1 MKSSSLMMGMFSSCA
16 FLFFEDIEAVSLLI
30 RKLVDLLTLPV
41 TFPPLAFDVGFQFVA
56 VFVMVDVARDD
67 KRQFV
72 ATCSRRLRFLLLHV
86 QKVEQA
92 GGRCVV
98 GCVVEPTHH
107 GGRLL
112 RTDAVDVCEEFRVV
126 GGRGQRCRCHALA
139 LQERGLNV
147 TAVDISPLS
156 CETMKE
162 RGVANVECVNIFN
175 QRFQER
181 FDTLLLLMNGTGIAG
196 KLSRLPQL
204 LSRLKQL
211 MNPSAQILIDSSDLR
226 YVYEDENGV
235 LDVDLDGA
243 YYGEVD
249 YQMTYRNIIGKS
261 FDWLY
266 ADSVVLAE
274 CCRQCGLKCEI
285 LAQGNHYDYLA
296 RIVQM

>member
-1 MKSSSLMMGMFSSCA
+1 MDINTLTEREDPMGAAIHDYFRQGKSAQLKVLSSLFDDDEMPVA
-16 FLFFEDIEAVSLLI
+16 HLFRSYHEM
-30 RKLVDLLTLPV
+30 
-41 TFPPLAFDVGFQFVA
+41 PPLEQRALNEARGKVLDVG
-56 VFVMVDVARDD
+56 
-67 KRQFV
+67 
-72 ATCSRRLRFLLLHV
+72 
-86 QKVEQA
+86 A
-92 GGRCVV
+92 GAG
-98 GCVVEPTHH
+98 
-107 GGRLL
+107 
-112 RTDAVDVCEEFRVV
+112 
-126 GGRGQRCRCHALA
+126 CHALA
-139 LQERGLNV
+139 LQERGLDV

-211 MNPSAQILIDSSDLR
+211 MNPGAQILIDSSDLR
-226 YVYEDENGV
+226 YVYEDEDGV

-266 ADSVVLAE
+266 ADPVVLAE

>member
-1 MKSSSLMMGMFSSCA
+1 MNINTLTEREDPMGAAIRDYFRQGKSAQLKVLSSLFDDDEMPVA
-16 FLFFEDIEAVSLLI
+16 HLFRSYDEM
-30 RKLVDLLTLPV
+30 
-41 TFPPLAFDVGFQFVA
+41 PPLEQRALNEARGKVLDVG
-56 VFVMVDVARDD
+56 
-67 KRQFV
+67 
-72 ATCSRRLRFLLLHV
+72 
-86 QKVEQA
+86 A
-92 GGRCVV
+92 GAG
-98 GCVVEPTHH
+98 
-107 GGRLL
+107 
-112 RTDAVDVCEEFRVV
+112 
-126 GGRGQRCRCHALA
+126 CHALA
-139 LQERGLNV
+139 LQERGLDV

-162 RGVANVECVNIFN
+162 RGIANVECVNIFN

-211 MNPSAQILIDSSDLR
+211 MNPGAQIFIDSSDLR

-266 ADSVVLAE
+266 VDSVVLAE

>member
-1 MKSSSLMMGMFSSCA
+1 MDINTLTEREDPMGAAIRDYFRQGKSAQLKVLSSLFDDDEMPVA
-16 FLFFEDIEAVSLLI
+16 HLFRSYHEM
-30 RKLVDLLTLPV
+30 
-41 TFPPLAFDVGFQFVA
+41 PPLEQRALNEARGKVLDVG
-56 VFVMVDVARDD
+56 
-67 KRQFV
+67 
-72 ATCSRRLRFLLLHV
+72 
-86 QKVEQA
+86 A
-92 GGRCVV
+92 GAG
-98 GCVVEPTHH
+98 
-107 GGRLL
+107 
-112 RTDAVDVCEEFRVV
+112 
-126 GGRGQRCRCHALA
+126 CHALA
-139 LQERGLNV
+139 LQERGLDV

-162 RGVANVECVNIFN
+162 RGVAIVECVNIFN

-211 MNPSAQILIDSSDLR
+211 MNPGAQILIDSSDLR
-226 YVYEDENGV
+226 YVYEDEDGV
-235 LDVDLDGA
+235 LDVDFDGA

-296 RIVQM
+296 RILQM

>member
-1 MKSSSLMMGMFSSCA
+1 MNINTLTEREDPMGAAIRDYFRQGKSAQLKVLSSLFDDDEMPVA
-16 FLFFEDIEAVSLLI
+16 HLFRSYHEM
-30 RKLVDLLTLPV
+30 
-41 TFPPLAFDVGFQFVA
+41 PPLEQRALNEARGKVLDVG
-56 VFVMVDVARDD
+56 
-67 KRQFV
+67 
-72 ATCSRRLRFLLLHV
+72 
-86 QKVEQA
+86 A
-92 GGRCVV
+92 GAG
-98 GCVVEPTHH
+98 
-107 GGRLL
+107 
-112 RTDAVDVCEEFRVV
+112 
-126 GGRGQRCRCHALA
+126 CHALA
-139 LQERGLNV
+139 LQERGFDV

-211 MNPSAQILIDSSDLR
+211 MNPGAQILIDSSDLR

-285 LAQGNHYDYLA
+285 LAQGQHYDYLA

>member
-1 MKSSSLMMGMFSSCA
+1 MNINTLPEQEDPMGAAIRDYFRQGKSAQLKVLSSLFDDDEMPVPH
-16 FLFFEDIEAVSLLI
+16 LFRSYDEM
-30 RKLVDLLTLPV
+30 
-41 TFPPLAFDVGFQFVA
+41 PPLEQRALNEARGKVLDVG
-56 VFVMVDVARDD
+56 
-67 KRQFV
+67 
-72 ATCSRRLRFLLLHV
+72 
-86 QKVEQA
+86 A
-92 GGRCVV
+92 GAG
-98 GCVVEPTHH
+98 
-107 GGRLL
+107 
-112 RTDAVDVCEEFRVV
+112 
-126 GGRGQRCRCHALA
+126 CHALA
-139 LQERGLNV
+139 LQERGLDV

-162 RGVANVECVNIFN
+162 RGVVNVECVNIFN

-211 MNPSAQILIDSSDLR
+211 MNPGAQILIDSSDLR
-226 YVYEDENGV
+226 YVYEDEDGV
-235 LDVDLDGA
+235 LDVDLDDA

-274 CCRQCGLKCEI
+274 SCRQCGLKCEI
-285 LAQGNHYDYLA
+285 LAQGQHYDYLA

>member
-1 MKSSSLMMGMFSSCA
+1 MDINTLTEREDPMGAAIRDYFRQGKSAQLKVLSSLFDDDEMPVA
-16 FLFFEDIEAVSLLI
+16 HLFRSYHEM
-30 RKLVDLLTLPV
+30 
-41 TFPPLAFDVGFQFVA
+41 PPLEQRALNEARGKVLDVG
-56 VFVMVDVARDD
+56 
-67 KRQFV
+67 
-72 ATCSRRLRFLLLHV
+72 
-86 QKVEQA
+86 A
-92 GGRCVV
+92 GAG
-98 GCVVEPTHH
+98 
-107 GGRLL
+107 
-112 RTDAVDVCEEFRVV
+112 
-126 GGRGQRCRCHALA
+126 CHALA
-139 LQERGLNV
+139 LQERGFDV

-211 MNPSAQILIDSSDLR
+211 MNPGAQILIDSSDLR
-226 YVYEDENGV
+226 YVYEDEDGV
-235 LDVDLDGA
+235 LDVDFDGA

-249 YQMTYRNIIGKS
+249 YQMTYQNIKGKR

-266 ADSVVLAE
+266 SDSVVLAE

>member
-1 MKSSSLMMGMFSSCA
+1 MDINTLPEQEDPMGAAIRDYFRQGKSAQLKVLSSLFDDDEMPVPH
-16 FLFFEDIEAVSLLI
+16 LFRSYDEM
-30 RKLVDLLTLPV
+30 
-41 TFPPLAFDVGFQFVA
+41 PPLEQRALNEARGKVLDVG
-56 VFVMVDVARDD
+56 
-67 KRQFV
+67 
-72 ATCSRRLRFLLLHV
+72 
-86 QKVEQA
+86 A
-92 GGRCVV
+92 GAG
-98 GCVVEPTHH
+98 
-107 GGRLL
+107 
-112 RTDAVDVCEEFRVV
+112 
-126 GGRGQRCRCHALA
+126 CHALA
-139 LQERGLNV
+139 LQERGLDV

-162 RGVANVECVNIFN
+162 RGVASVECVNIFN

-211 MNPSAQILIDSSDLR
+211 MNPGAQILIDSSDLR
-226 YVYEDENGV
+226 YVYEDEDGV

-285 LAQGNHYDYLA
+285 LAQGQHYDYLA

>member
-1 MKSSSLMMGMFSSCA
+1 MDINTLPKQEDPMGAAIRDYFRQGKSAQLKVLSSLFDDDEMPVA
-16 FLFFEDIEAVSLLI
+16 HLFRSYHEM
-30 RKLVDLLTLPV
+30 
-41 TFPPLAFDVGFQFVA
+41 PPLEQRALNEARGKVLDVG
-56 VFVMVDVARDD
+56 
-67 KRQFV
+67 
-72 ATCSRRLRFLLLHV
+72 
-86 QKVEQA
+86 A
-92 GGRCVV
+92 GAG
-98 GCVVEPTHH
+98 
-107 GGRLL
+107 
-112 RTDAVDVCEEFRVV
+112 
-126 GGRGQRCRCHALA
+126 CHALA
-139 LQERGLNV
+139 LQERGFDV

-211 MNPSAQILIDSSDLR
+211 MNPGAQILIDSSDLR

>member
-1 MKSSSLMMGMFSSCA
+1 MGAAIRDYFRQGKSAQLKVLSSLFDDDEMPVPH
-16 FLFFEDIEAVSLLI
+16 LFRSYDEM
-30 RKLVDLLTLPV
+30 
-41 TFPPLAFDVGFQFVA
+41 PPLEQRALNEARGKVLDVG
-56 VFVMVDVARDD
+56 
-67 KRQFV
+67 
-72 ATCSRRLRFLLLHV
+72 
-86 QKVEQA
+86 A
-92 GGRCVV
+92 GAG
-98 GCVVEPTHH
+98 
-107 GGRLL
+107 
-112 RTDAVDVCEEFRVV
+112 
-126 GGRGQRCRCHALA
+126 CHALA
-139 LQERGLNV
+139 LQERGLDV

-211 MNPSAQILIDSSDLR
+211 MNPGAQILIDSSDLR
-226 YVYEDENGV
+226 YVYEDEDGV

-274 CCRQCGLKCEI
+274 SCRQCGLKCEI
-285 LAQGNHYDYLA
+285 LAQGQHYDYLA
-296 RIVQM
+296 KIVQM

>member
-1 MKSSSLMMGMFSSCA
+1 MGAAIRDYFRQGKSAQLKVLSSLFDDDEMPVPH
-16 FLFFEDIEAVSLLI
+16 LFRSYDEM
-30 RKLVDLLTLPV
+30 
-41 TFPPLAFDVGFQFVA
+41 PPLEQRALNEARGKVLDVG
-56 VFVMVDVARDD
+56 
-67 KRQFV
+67 
-72 ATCSRRLRFLLLHV
+72 
-86 QKVEQA
+86 A
-92 GGRCVV
+92 GAG
-98 GCVVEPTHH
+98 
-107 GGRLL
+107 
-112 RTDAVDVCEEFRVV
+112 
-126 GGRGQRCRCHALA
+126 CHALA
-139 LQERGLNV
+139 LQERGLDV

-162 RGVANVECVNIFN
+162 RGVANVECINIFN

-181 FDTLLLLMNGTGIAG
+181 FDTLLLLMNGTGISG

-211 MNPSAQILIDSSDLR
+211 MNPGAQILIDSSDLR
-226 YVYEDENGV
+226 YVYEDEDGV

-274 CCRQCGLKCEI
+274 SCRQCGLKCEI
-285 LAQGNHYDYLA
+285 LAQGQHYDYLA

>member
-1 MKSSSLMMGMFSSCA
+1 MNINTLTEREDPMGAAIRDYFRQGKSAQLKVLSSLFDDDEMPVA
-16 FLFFEDIEAVSLLI
+16 HLFRSYHEM
-30 RKLVDLLTLPV
+30 
-41 TFPPLAFDVGFQFVA
+41 PPLEQRALNEARGKVLDVG
-56 VFVMVDVARDD
+56 
-67 KRQFV
+67 
-72 ATCSRRLRFLLLHV
+72 
-86 QKVEQA
+86 A
-92 GGRCVV
+92 GAG
-98 GCVVEPTHH
+98 
-107 GGRLL
+107 
-112 RTDAVDVCEEFRVV
+112 
-126 GGRGQRCRCHALA
+126 CHALA
-139 LQERGLNV
+139 LQERGLDV
-147 TAVDISPLS
+147 TAVDISPMS

-226 YVYEDENGV
+226 YIYEDENGV

>member
-1 MKSSSLMMGMFSSCA
+1 MDINTLPEQEDPMGAAIRDYFRQGKSAQLKVLSSLFGDDEMPVA
-16 FLFFEDIEAVSLLI
+16 HLFRSYHEM
-30 RKLVDLLTLPV
+30 
-41 TFPPLAFDVGFQFVA
+41 PPLEQRALNE
-56 VFVMVDVARDD
+56 ARG
-67 KRQFV
+67 
-72 ATCSRRLRFLLLHV
+72 
-86 QKVEQA
+86 KVLDA
-92 GGRCVV
+92 GAGA
-98 GCVVEPTHH
+98 G
-107 GGRLL
+107 
-112 RTDAVDVCEEFRVV
+112 
-126 GGRGQRCRCHALA
+126 CHALA
-139 LQERGLNV
+139 LQERGFDV

-249 YQMTYRNIIGKS
+249 YQMTYRNINGKR

>member
-1 MKSSSLMMGMFSSCA
+1 MNINTLPEQEDPMGAAIRDYFRQGKSAQLKVLSSLFDDDEMPVPH
-16 FLFFEDIEAVSLLI
+16 LFRSYDEM
-30 RKLVDLLTLPV
+30 
-41 TFPPLAFDVGFQFVA
+41 PPLEQRALNEARGKVLDVG
-56 VFVMVDVARDD
+56 
-67 KRQFV
+67 
-72 ATCSRRLRFLLLHV
+72 
-86 QKVEQA
+86 A
-92 GGRCVV
+92 GAG
-98 GCVVEPTHH
+98 
-107 GGRLL
+107 
-112 RTDAVDVCEEFRVV
+112 
-126 GGRGQRCRCHALA
+126 CHALA
-139 LQERGLNV
+139 LQERGLDV

>member
-1 MKSSSLMMGMFSSCA
+1 MNINTLTEREDPMGAAIRDYFRQGKSAQLKVLSSLFDDDEMPVA
-16 FLFFEDIEAVSLLI
+16 HLFRSYHEM
-30 RKLVDLLTLPV
+30 
-41 TFPPLAFDVGFQFVA
+41 PPLEQRALNEARGKVLDVG
-56 VFVMVDVARDD
+56 
-67 KRQFV
+67 
-72 ATCSRRLRFLLLHV
+72 
-86 QKVEQA
+86 A
-92 GGRCVV
+92 GAG
-98 GCVVEPTHH
+98 
-107 GGRLL
+107 
-112 RTDAVDVCEEFRVV
+112 
-126 GGRGQRCRCHALA
+126 CHALA
-139 LQERGLNV
+139 LQERGLDV

-211 MNPSAQILIDSSDLR
+211 MNPGAQILIDSSDLR
-226 YVYEDENGV
+226 YVYEDEDGV

-249 YQMTYRNIIGKS
+249 YQMTYRNIKGKS

-274 CCRQCGLKCEI
+274 SCRQCGLKCEI
-285 LAQGNHYDYLA
+285 LAQGQHYDYLA

>member
-1 MKSSSLMMGMFSSCA
+1 MNINTLTEREDPMGAAIRDFFRQGKSAQLKVLSSLFDDDEMPVA
-16 FLFFEDIEAVSLLI
+16 HLFRSYHEM
-30 RKLVDLLTLPV
+30 
-41 TFPPLAFDVGFQFVA
+41 PPLEQRALNEARGKVLDVG
-56 VFVMVDVARDD
+56 
-67 KRQFV
+67 
-72 ATCSRRLRFLLLHV
+72 
-86 QKVEQA
+86 A
-92 GGRCVV
+92 GAG
-98 GCVVEPTHH
+98 
-107 GGRLL
+107 
-112 RTDAVDVCEEFRVV
+112 
-126 GGRGQRCRCHALA
+126 CHALA
-139 LQERGLNV
+139 LQERGFDV

-211 MNPSAQILIDSSDLR
+211 MNPSAQILIDSSDLC

>member
-1 MKSSSLMMGMFSSCA
+1 MNINTLTEREDPMGAAIRDYFRQGKSAQLKVLSSLFDDDEMSVA
-16 FLFFEDIEAVSLLI
+16 HLFRSYHEM
-30 RKLVDLLTLPV
+30 
-41 TFPPLAFDVGFQFVA
+41 PPLEQRALNEARGKVLDVG
-56 VFVMVDVARDD
+56 
-67 KRQFV
+67 
-72 ATCSRRLRFLLLHV
+72 
-86 QKVEQA
+86 A
-92 GGRCVV
+92 GAG
-98 GCVVEPTHH
+98 
-107 GGRLL
+107 
-112 RTDAVDVCEEFRVV
+112 
-126 GGRGQRCRCHALA
+126 CHALA
-139 LQERGLNV
+139 LQERGLDV
-147 TAVDISPLS
+147 MAVDISPLS

-211 MNPSAQILIDSSDLR
+211 MNPGAQILIDSSDLR

-266 ADSVVLAE
+266 ADSVVLVE
-274 CCRQCGLKCEI
+274 SCRQCGLKCEI

>member
-1 MKSSSLMMGMFSSCA
+1 MGAAIHDYFRQGKSAQLKVLSSLFDDDEMPVPH
-16 FLFFEDIEAVSLLI
+16 LFRSYDEM
-30 RKLVDLLTLPV
+30 
-41 TFPPLAFDVGFQFVA
+41 PPLEQRALNEARGKVLDVG
-56 VFVMVDVARDD
+56 
-67 KRQFV
+67 
-72 ATCSRRLRFLLLHV
+72 
-86 QKVEQA
+86 A
-92 GGRCVV
+92 GAG
-98 GCVVEPTHH
+98 
-107 GGRLL
+107 
-112 RTDAVDVCEEFRVV
+112 
-126 GGRGQRCRCHALA
+126 CHALA
-139 LQERGLNV
+139 LQERGLDV

-211 MNPSAQILIDSSDLR
+211 MNPGAQILIDSSDLR
-226 YVYEDENGV
+226 YVYEDEDGV

-274 CCRQCGLKCEI
+274 SCRQCGLKCEI
-285 LAQGNHYDYLA
+285 LAQGQHYDYLA

>member
-1 MKSSSLMMGMFSSCA
+1 MDINTLPEQEDPMGAAIRDYFRQGKSAQLKVLSSLFDDDEMPVPH
-16 FLFFEDIEAVSLLI
+16 LFRSYDEM
-30 RKLVDLLTLPV
+30 
-41 TFPPLAFDVGFQFVA
+41 PPLEQRALNEARGKVLDVG
-56 VFVMVDVARDD
+56 
-67 KRQFV
+67 
-72 ATCSRRLRFLLLHV
+72 
-86 QKVEQA
+86 A
-92 GGRCVV
+92 GAG
-98 GCVVEPTHH
+98 
-107 GGRLL
+107 
-112 RTDAVDVCEEFRVV
+112 
-126 GGRGQRCRCHALA
+126 CHALA
-139 LQERGLNV
+139 LQERGLDV

-162 RGVANVECVNIFN
+162 RGVASVECVNIFN

-226 YVYEDENGV
+226 YVYEDEDGV

-274 CCRQCGLKCEI
+274 SCRQCGLKCEI
-285 LAQGNHYDYLA
+285 LAQGQHYDYLA

>member
-1 MKSSSLMMGMFSSCA
+1 MNINTLTEREDPMGAAIRDYFRQGKSAQLKVLSSLFDDDEMPVA
-16 FLFFEDIEAVSLLI
+16 HLFRSYHEM
-30 RKLVDLLTLPV
+30 
-41 TFPPLAFDVGFQFVA
+41 PPLEQRALNEARGKVLDVG
-56 VFVMVDVARDD
+56 
-67 KRQFV
+67 
-72 ATCSRRLRFLLLHV
+72 
-86 QKVEQA
+86 A
-92 GGRCVV
+92 GAG
-98 GCVVEPTHH
+98 
-107 GGRLL
+107 
-112 RTDAVDVCEEFRVV
+112 
-126 GGRGQRCRCHALA
+126 CHALA
-139 LQERGLNV
+139 LQERGFDV

-211 MNPSAQILIDSSDLR
+211 MNPGAQILIDSSDLR
-226 YVYEDENGV
+226 YIYEDENGV
-235 LDVDLDGA
+235 LDVDFDGA

>member
-1 MKSSSLMMGMFSSCA
+1 MNINTLTEREDPMGAAIRDYFRQGKSAQLKVHSSLFDDDEMPVPH
-16 FLFFEDIEAVSLLI
+16 LFRSYDEM
-30 RKLVDLLTLPV
+30 
-41 TFPPLAFDVGFQFVA
+41 PPLEQRALNEARGKVLDVG
-56 VFVMVDVARDD
+56 
-67 KRQFV
+67 
-72 ATCSRRLRFLLLHV
+72 
-86 QKVEQA
+86 A
-92 GGRCVV
+92 GAG
-98 GCVVEPTHH
+98 
-107 GGRLL
+107 
-112 RTDAVDVCEEFRVV
+112 
-126 GGRGQRCRCHALA
+126 CHALA
-139 LQERGLNV
+139 LQERGLDV

-211 MNPSAQILIDSSDLR
+211 MNPGAQILIDSSDLR

-249 YQMTYRNIIGKS
+249 YQMTYRNIKGKS

-274 CCRQCGLKCEI
+274 SCRQCGLKCEI

>member
-1 MKSSSLMMGMFSSCA
+1 MNINTLTEREDPMGAAIRDYFRQGKSAQLKVLSSLFDDDEMPVA
-16 FLFFEDIEAVSLLI
+16 HLFRSYHEM
-30 RKLVDLLTLPV
+30 
-41 TFPPLAFDVGFQFVA
+41 PPLEQRALNEVRGKVLDVG
-56 VFVMVDVARDD
+56 
-67 KRQFV
+67 
-72 ATCSRRLRFLLLHV
+72 
-86 QKVEQA
+86 A
-92 GGRCVV
+92 GAG
-98 GCVVEPTHH
+98 
-107 GGRLL
+107 
-112 RTDAVDVCEEFRVV
+112 
-126 GGRGQRCRCHALA
+126 CHALA
-139 LQERGLNV
+139 LQERGFDV

-211 MNPSAQILIDSSDLR
+211 MNPGAQILIDSSDLR
-226 YVYEDENGV
+226 YIYEDENGV
-235 LDVDLDGA
+235 LDVGLDGA

>member
-1 MKSSSLMMGMFSSCA
+1 MDINTLTEREDPMGAAIRDYFRQGKSAQLKVLSSLFDDDEMPVA
-16 FLFFEDIEAVSLLI
+16 HLFRSYHEM
-30 RKLVDLLTLPV
+30 
-41 TFPPLAFDVGFQFVA
+41 PPLEQRALNEARGKVLDVG
-56 VFVMVDVARDD
+56 
-67 KRQFV
+67 
-72 ATCSRRLRFLLLHV
+72 
-86 QKVEQA
+86 A
-92 GGRCVV
+92 GAG
-98 GCVVEPTHH
+98 
-107 GGRLL
+107 
-112 RTDAVDVCEEFRVV
+112 
-126 GGRGQRCRCHALA
+126 CHALA
-139 LQERGLNV
+139 LQERGLDV

-196 KLSRLPQL
+196 KLSRLSQL

-211 MNPSAQILIDSSDLR
+211 MNPGAQILIDSSDLR
-226 YVYEDENGV
+226 YVYEDEDGV

-274 CCRQCGLKCEI
+274 SCRQCGLKCEI
-285 LAQGNHYDYLA
+285 LAQGQHYDYLA

>member
-1 MKSSSLMMGMFSSCA
+1 MGAAIRDYFRQGKSAQLKVLSSLFDDDEMPVA
-16 FLFFEDIEAVSLLI
+16 HLFRSYDEM
-30 RKLVDLLTLPV
+30 
-41 TFPPLAFDVGFQFVA
+41 PPLEQRALNEARGKVLDVG
-56 VFVMVDVARDD
+56 
-67 KRQFV
+67 
-72 ATCSRRLRFLLLHV
+72 
-86 QKVEQA
+86 A
-92 GGRCVV
+92 GAG
-98 GCVVEPTHH
+98 
-107 GGRLL
+107 
-112 RTDAVDVCEEFRVV
+112 
-126 GGRGQRCRCHALA
+126 CHALA
-139 LQERGLNV
+139 LQERGLDV

-211 MNPSAQILIDSSDLR
+211 MNPGAQILIDSSDLR
-226 YVYEDENGV
+226 YVYEDEDGV

-249 YQMTYRNIIGKS
+249 YQMTYRNIKGKS

-274 CCRQCGLKCEI
+274 SCRQCGLKCEI

>member
-1 MKSSSLMMGMFSSCA
+1 MDINTLPEQEDPMGAAIRDYFRQGKSAQLKVLSSLFDDDEMPVA
-16 FLFFEDIEAVSLLI
+16 HLFRSYHEM
-30 RKLVDLLTLPV
+30 
-41 TFPPLAFDVGFQFVA
+41 PPLEQRALNEARGKVLDVG
-56 VFVMVDVARDD
+56 
-67 KRQFV
+67 
-72 ATCSRRLRFLLLHV
+72 
-86 QKVEQA
+86 A
-92 GGRCVV
+92 GAG
-98 GCVVEPTHH
+98 
-107 GGRLL
+107 
-112 RTDAVDVCEEFRVV
+112 
-126 GGRGQRCRCHALA
+126 CHALA
-139 LQERGLNV
+139 LQERGFDV

-249 YQMTYRNIIGKS
+249 YQMTYRNINGKR

>member
-1 MKSSSLMMGMFSSCA
+1 MGAAIRDYFRQGKSAQLKVLSSLFDDDEMPVPH
-16 FLFFEDIEAVSLLI
+16 LFRSYHEM
-30 RKLVDLLTLPV
+30 
-41 TFPPLAFDVGFQFVA
+41 PPLEQRALNEARGKVLDVG
-56 VFVMVDVARDD
+56 
-67 KRQFV
+67 
-72 ATCSRRLRFLLLHV
+72 
-86 QKVEQA
+86 A
-92 GGRCVV
+92 GAG
-98 GCVVEPTHH
+98 
-107 GGRLL
+107 
-112 RTDAVDVCEEFRVV
+112 
-126 GGRGQRCRCHALA
+126 CHALA
-139 LQERGLNV
+139 LQERGFDV

-211 MNPSAQILIDSSDLR
+211 MTTGAQILIDSSDLR
-226 YVYEDENGV
+226 YIYEDENGV
-235 LDVDLDGA
+235 LDVELDGA

-249 YQMTYRNIIGKS
+249 YQMIYRNIIGKS

-285 LAQGNHYDYLA
+285 LAQGQHYDYLA

>member
-1 MKSSSLMMGMFSSCA
+1 MNINTLTEQEDPMGAAIRDYFRQGKSAQLKVLSSLFDDDEMPVA
-16 FLFFEDIEAVSLLI
+16 HLFRSYHEM
-30 RKLVDLLTLPV
+30 
-41 TFPPLAFDVGFQFVA
+41 PPLEQRALNEARGKVLDVG
-56 VFVMVDVARDD
+56 
-67 KRQFV
+67 
-72 ATCSRRLRFLLLHV
+72 
-86 QKVEQA
+86 A
-92 GGRCVV
+92 GAG
-98 GCVVEPTHH
+98 
-107 GGRLL
+107 
-112 RTDAVDVCEEFRVV
+112 
-126 GGRGQRCRCHALA
+126 CHALA
-139 LQERGLNV
+139 LQERGFDV
-147 TAVDISPLS
+147 TAVDISPMS

-211 MNPSAQILIDSSDLR
+211 MNPGAQILIDSSDLR

>member
-1 MKSSSLMMGMFSSCA
+1 MNINTLPEREDPMGAAIRDYFRQGKSAQLKVLSSLFDDDEMPVPH
-16 FLFFEDIEAVSLLI
+16 LFRSYDEMPALEQRALDEARGKVL
-30 RKLVDLLTLPV
+30 
-41 TFPPLAFDVGFQFVA
+41 DVG
-56 VFVMVDVARDD
+56 
-67 KRQFV
+67 
-72 ATCSRRLRFLLLHV
+72 
-86 QKVEQA
+86 A
-92 GGRCVV
+92 GAG
-98 GCVVEPTHH
+98 
-107 GGRLL
+107 
-112 RTDAVDVCEEFRVV
+112 
-126 GGRGQRCRCHALA
+126 CHALA
-139 LQERGLNV
+139 LQERGLDV

-211 MNPSAQILIDSSDLR
+211 MNPGAQILIDSSDLR
-226 YVYEDENGV
+226 YVYEDEDGV

-274 CCRQCGLKCEI
+274 SCRQCGLKCEI
-285 LAQGNHYDYLA
+285 LAQGQHYDYLA

>member
-1 MKSSSLMMGMFSSCA
+1 MNINTLSEQEDPMGAAIRDYFRQRKSAQLKVLSSLFDDDEMPVPH
-16 FLFFEDIEAVSLLI
+16 LFRSYDEM
-30 RKLVDLLTLPV
+30 
-41 TFPPLAFDVGFQFVA
+41 PPLEQRALNEARGKVLDVG
-56 VFVMVDVARDD
+56 
-67 KRQFV
+67 
-72 ATCSRRLRFLLLHV
+72 
-86 QKVEQA
+86 A
-92 GGRCVV
+92 GAG
-98 GCVVEPTHH
+98 
-107 GGRLL
+107 
-112 RTDAVDVCEEFRVV
+112 
-126 GGRGQRCRCHALA
+126 CHALA
-139 LQERGLNV
+139 LQERGLDV

-175 QRFQER
+175 QRFQAR

-211 MNPSAQILIDSSDLR
+211 MNPGAQILIDSSDLR
-226 YVYEDENGV
+226 YVYEDEDGV

-285 LAQGNHYDYLA
+285 LAQGQHYDYLA

>member
-1 MKSSSLMMGMFSSCA
+1 MNINTLTEREDPMGAAIRDYFRQGKSAQLKVLSSLFDDDEMPVA
-16 FLFFEDIEAVSLLI
+16 HLFRSYHEM
-30 RKLVDLLTLPV
+30 
-41 TFPPLAFDVGFQFVA
+41 PPLEQRALDEARGKVLDVG
-56 VFVMVDVARDD
+56 
-67 KRQFV
+67 
-72 ATCSRRLRFLLLHV
+72 
-86 QKVEQA
+86 A
-92 GGRCVV
+92 GAG
-98 GCVVEPTHH
+98 
-107 GGRLL
+107 
-112 RTDAVDVCEEFRVV
+112 
-126 GGRGQRCRCHALA
+126 CHALV
-139 LQERGLNV
+139 LQERGLDV
-147 TAVDISPLS
+147 MAVDISPLS

-211 MNPSAQILIDSSDLR
+211 MNPGAQILIDSSDLR

-249 YQMTYRNIIGKS
+249 YQMIYRNIIGKS

-285 LAQGNHYDYLA
+285 LAQGQHYDYLA

>member
-1 MKSSSLMMGMFSSCA
+1 MNINTLTEREDPMGAAIRDYFRQGKYAQLKVLSSLFDDDEMPVPH
-16 FLFFEDIEAVSLLI
+16 LFRSYDEM
-30 RKLVDLLTLPV
+30 
-41 TFPPLAFDVGFQFVA
+41 PPLEQRALNEARGKVLDVG
-56 VFVMVDVARDD
+56 
-67 KRQFV
+67 
-72 ATCSRRLRFLLLHV
+72 
-86 QKVEQA
+86 A
-92 GGRCVV
+92 GAG
-98 GCVVEPTHH
+98 
-107 GGRLL
+107 
-112 RTDAVDVCEEFRVV
+112 
-126 GGRGQRCRCHALA
+126 CHALA
-139 LQERGLNV
+139 LQERGFDV

-211 MNPSAQILIDSSDLR
+211 MNPGAQILIDSSDLR

-285 LAQGNHYDYLA
+285 LAQGQHYDYLA

>member
-1 MKSSSLMMGMFSSCA
+1 MDINTLPEQEDPMGAAIRDYFRQGKSAQLKVLSSLFDDDEMPVPH
-16 FLFFEDIEAVSLLI
+16 LFRFYDEM
-30 RKLVDLLTLPV
+30 
-41 TFPPLAFDVGFQFVA
+41 PPLEQRALNEARGKVLDVG
-56 VFVMVDVARDD
+56 
-67 KRQFV
+67 
-72 ATCSRRLRFLLLHV
+72 
-86 QKVEQA
+86 A
-92 GGRCVV
+92 GAG
-98 GCVVEPTHH
+98 
-107 GGRLL
+107 
-112 RTDAVDVCEEFRVV
+112 
-126 GGRGQRCRCHALA
+126 CHALA
-139 LQERGLNV
+139 LQERGFDV

-211 MNPSAQILIDSSDLR
+211 MNPGAQILIDSSDLR

-249 YQMTYRNIIGKS
+249 YQMTYRNIIGKN

>member
-1 MKSSSLMMGMFSSCA
+1 MDINTLTEREDPMGAAIRDYHRQGKSAQLKVLSSLFDDDEMPVA
-16 FLFFEDIEAVSLLI
+16 HLFRSYHEM
-30 RKLVDLLTLPV
+30 
-41 TFPPLAFDVGFQFVA
+41 PPLEQRALNQARGKVLDVG
-56 VFVMVDVARDD
+56 
-67 KRQFV
+67 
-72 ATCSRRLRFLLLHV
+72 
-86 QKVEQA
+86 A
-92 GGRCVV
+92 GAG
-98 GCVVEPTHH
+98 
-107 GGRLL
+107 
-112 RTDAVDVCEEFRVV
+112 
-126 GGRGQRCRCHALA
+126 CHALA
-139 LQERGLNV
+139 LQERGLDV

-162 RGVANVECVNIFN
+162 RGVVNVECVNIFN

-211 MNPSAQILIDSSDLR
+211 MNPGAQILIDSSDLR

>member
-1 MKSSSLMMGMFSSCA
+1 MGAAIRDYFRQGKSAQLKVHSSLFDNDEMPVPH
-16 FLFFEDIEAVSLLI
+16 LFRSYDEM
-30 RKLVDLLTLPV
+30 
-41 TFPPLAFDVGFQFVA
+41 PPLEQRALNEARGKVLDVG
-56 VFVMVDVARDD
+56 
-67 KRQFV
+67 
-72 ATCSRRLRFLLLHV
+72 
-86 QKVEQA
+86 A
-92 GGRCVV
+92 GAG
-98 GCVVEPTHH
+98 
-107 GGRLL
+107 
-112 RTDAVDVCEEFRVV
+112 
-126 GGRGQRCRCHALA
+126 CHALA
-139 LQERGLNV
+139 LQERGLDV

-211 MNPSAQILIDSSDLR
+211 MNPGAQILIDSSDLR
-226 YVYEDENGV
+226 YIYEDENGV
-235 LDVDLDGA
+235 LDVNLDGA

-249 YQMTYRNIIGKS
+249 YQMTYRNIKGKR

-266 ADSVVLAE
+266 TDSVVLAE

>member
-1 MKSSSLMMGMFSSCA
+1 MNINTLPEQEDPMGAAIRDYFRQGKSAQLKVLSSLFDDDEMPVA
-16 FLFFEDIEAVSLLI
+16 HLFRSYDEM
-30 RKLVDLLTLPV
+30 
-41 TFPPLAFDVGFQFVA
+41 PPLEQRALNEARGKVLDVG
-56 VFVMVDVARDD
+56 
-67 KRQFV
+67 
-72 ATCSRRLRFLLLHV
+72 
-86 QKVEQA
+86 A
-92 GGRCVV
+92 GAG
-98 GCVVEPTHH
+98 
-107 GGRLL
+107 
-112 RTDAVDVCEEFRVV
+112 
-126 GGRGQRCRCHALA
+126 CHALA
-139 LQERGLNV
+139 LRERGLDV

-162 RGVANVECVNIFN
+162 RGIANVECVNIFN

-211 MNPSAQILIDSSDLR
+211 MNPGAQILIDSSDLR

>member
-1 MKSSSLMMGMFSSCA
+1 MNINTLPEREDPMGAAIRDYFRQGKSAQLKVLSSLFDDDEMPVPH
-16 FLFFEDIEAVSLLI
+16 LFRSYHEM
-30 RKLVDLLTLPV
+30 
-41 TFPPLAFDVGFQFVA
+41 PPLEQRALDEVRGKVLDVG
-56 VFVMVDVARDD
+56 
-67 KRQFV
+67 
-72 ATCSRRLRFLLLHV
+72 
-86 QKVEQA
+86 A
-92 GGRCVV
+92 GAG
-98 GCVVEPTHH
+98 
-107 GGRLL
+107 
-112 RTDAVDVCEEFRVV
+112 
-126 GGRGQRCRCHALA
+126 CHALA
-139 LQERGLNV
+139 LQERGLDV

-211 MNPSAQILIDSSDLR
+211 MNPGAQILIDSSDLR

>member
-1 MKSSSLMMGMFSSCA
+1 MNINTLPEQEDPMGAAIHDYFRQGKSAQLKVLSSLFDDDEMPVPH
-16 FLFFEDIEAVSLLI
+16 LFRSYDEM
-30 RKLVDLLTLPV
+30 
-41 TFPPLAFDVGFQFVA
+41 PPLEQRALNEARGKVLDVG
-56 VFVMVDVARDD
+56 
-67 KRQFV
+67 
-72 ATCSRRLRFLLLHV
+72 
-86 QKVEQA
+86 A
-92 GGRCVV
+92 GAG
-98 GCVVEPTHH
+98 
-107 GGRLL
+107 
-112 RTDAVDVCEEFRVV
+112 
-126 GGRGQRCRCHALA
+126 CHALA
-139 LQERGLNV
+139 LQERGLDV

-211 MNPSAQILIDSSDLR
+211 MNPGAQILIDSSDLR
-226 YVYEDENGV
+226 YVYEDEDGV

-274 CCRQCGLKCEI
+274 SCRQCGLKCEI
-285 LAQGNHYDYLA
+285 LAQGQHYDYLA

>member
-1 MKSSSLMMGMFSSCA
+1 MGAAIRDYFRQGKSAQLKVLSSLFDDDEMPVSH
-16 FLFFEDIEAVSLLI
+16 LFRSDHEM
-30 RKLVDLLTLPV
+30 
-41 TFPPLAFDVGFQFVA
+41 PPLEQRALNEARGKVLDVG
-56 VFVMVDVARDD
+56 
-67 KRQFV
+67 
-72 ATCSRRLRFLLLHV
+72 
-86 QKVEQA
+86 A
-92 GGRCVV
+92 GAG
-98 GCVVEPTHH
+98 
-107 GGRLL
+107 
-112 RTDAVDVCEEFRVV
+112 
-126 GGRGQRCRCHALA
+126 CHALA
-139 LQERGLNV
+139 LQERGLDV

-211 MNPSAQILIDSSDLR
+211 MNPGAQILIDSSDLR

-261 FDWLY
+261 LDWLY